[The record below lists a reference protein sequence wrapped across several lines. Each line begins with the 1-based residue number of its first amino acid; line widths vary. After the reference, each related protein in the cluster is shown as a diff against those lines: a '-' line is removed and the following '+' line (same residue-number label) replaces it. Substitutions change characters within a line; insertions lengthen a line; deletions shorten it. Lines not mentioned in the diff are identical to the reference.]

1 MDNFKTN
8 KEEFSQEDILRNE
21 MMLLCLRLDSIEET
35 PLIVKLLIDLT
46 LNIENRG
53 YTENLETKDYLDAT
67 TKVNKWIDDLEDLSN
82 SLIH

>member
-8 KEEFSQEDILRNE
+8 KEEFSREDILRNE